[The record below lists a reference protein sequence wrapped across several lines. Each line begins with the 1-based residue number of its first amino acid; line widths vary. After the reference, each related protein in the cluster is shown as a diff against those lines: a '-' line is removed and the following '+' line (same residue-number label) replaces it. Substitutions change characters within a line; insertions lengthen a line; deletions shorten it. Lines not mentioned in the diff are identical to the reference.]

1 MSAKSV
7 FRLGIL
13 TALVAGSCVLVAV
26 PGPAPLNTIVY
37 PAENPVFSISFPN
50 GWLTETDGELLHAM
64 PEDSS
69 VYLGL
74 WALED
79 AKTVDAALDAV
90 DEVVSS
96 LVTQLKVGEVD
107 TLVINGIAFLSV
119 DGKGI
124 DTEGDR
130 VNVSAALFSPDQE
143 TIFILV
149 YYATPAAEAHY
160 ENDLVSI
167 LKSIRGK

>member
-1 MSAKSV
+1 
-7 FRLGIL
+7 
-13 TALVAGSCVLVAV
+13 
-26 PGPAPLNTIVY
+26 
-37 PAENPVFSISFPN
+37 
-50 GWLTETDGELLHAM
+50 
-64 PEDSS
+64 
-69 VYLGL
+69 
-74 WALED
+74 
-79 AKTVDAALDAV
+79 
-90 DEVVSS
+90 
-96 LVTQLKVGEVD
+96 VTQLKVGEVD